1 MDGVLVGVGSHKI
14 NYLCKPTSEYRI
26 EIMYVYYIVME
37 IYVFV
42 YINIFSPFYIYM
54 YNYHA
59 IIILLSWIL
68 HIHNYAKTFEN

>member
-1 MDGVLVGVGSHKI
+1 
-14 NYLCKPTSEYRI
+14 
-26 EIMYVYYIVME
+26 MYVYYIVME

-42 YINIFSPFYIYM
+42 YINIFSPFYFFM

-59 IIILLSWIL
+59 IIIFLSWIL